1 VTFSKK
7 TPRGDR
13 SLSARAH
20 RPAIARTVVVALA
33 ALLFC
38 VWALVRHYTFVPK
51 PMLVPAAPSAAPTY
65 DADAG
70 ETPVPELYR

>member
-1 VTFSKK
+1 MV
-7 TPRGDR
+7 
-13 SLSARAH
+13 
-20 RPAIARTVVVALA
+20 

-51 PMLVPAAPSAAPTY
+51 PMLVPASPSAAPTY

-70 ETPVPELYR
+70 ETPVPEIYR